1 MRGLLAAIA
10 WLLAVVLIALGAAG
24 LVSVMDPPRA
34 GGTDPALTAAGDARL
49 TPLLDAAEA
58 ELTAEASDVGDL
70 AAAAR
75 QALGSL
81 TGTDLDAVAAAV
93 AQGDLLVATIRTRA
107 AGVAADLGAMP
118 IVGTPTAA
126 IELSGA
132 VRTRHARLVTA
143 ATAVA
148 GLDAAW
154 SRLTASSLAA
164 SRLSSVLTAHVDA
177 AATAAEHGRAA
188 DYAGALEAL
197 DRADQA
203 IAGARELRDLLAA
216 TVDVS
221 TLDEWLDRS
230 EAYDTALRNLY
241 EVLRDVGGRVT
252 TEVRDAIA
260 AEEAA
265 RSRLPPDARGMIV
278 IMAEI
283 GRGGMSGAVIAIEEA
298 RGRLSGILSEGS

>member
-10 WLLAVVLIALGAAG
+10 WLLAVLLIALGAAG
-24 LVSVMDPPRA
+24 LVSIMDPPRA
-34 GGTDPALTAAGDARL
+34 GGTDPVLTAAGDARL

-75 QALGSL
+75 RALGSL
-81 TGTDLDAVAAAV
+81 TGTDLEAVAAAV
-93 AQGDLLVATIRTRA
+93 AEGDVLVASIRTRA
-107 AGVAADLGAMP
+107 AVVAANLLAMP
-118 IVGTPTAA
+118 IVGAPTAG
-126 IELSGA
+126 IELSDE
-132 VRTRHARLVTA
+132 VRARHARLVTA

-164 SRLSSVLTAHVDA
+164 SRLSTVLTAYVDA
-177 AATAAEHGRAA
+177 VATAAEHGRDA
-188 DYAGALEAL
+188 DYASALGAL
-197 DRADQA
+197 DTADQA

-230 EAYDTALRNLY
+230 DAYDVALRRLY
-241 EVLRDVGGRVT
+241 DILRDVGGRIT
-252 TEVRDAIA
+252 NEVREAIA
-260 AEEAA
+260 QEEAA
-265 RSRLPPDARGMIV
+265 RARLPPDARGMVV

-283 GRGGMSGAVIAIEEA
+283 GRGGMNGAVIAIEEA
-298 RGRLSGILSEGS
+298 RGRLTEILSDGS